1 MATAKK
7 RVETV
12 SLSSLSKSIDKAVR
26 LATDRHQVVFEKGN
40 VLLNWEILGRILR
53 EMNVSGRDTRLDV
66 AATIVKN
73 VSGIKGQPVVTKI
86 GKDILVG
93 FIERS
98 GRTFTF

>member
-1 MATAKK
+1 MASTKK

-12 SLSSLSKSIDKAVR
+12 SLSSLSKSIDKAVS
-26 LATDRHQVVFEKGN
+26 LATDRHGVVFDKEN
-40 VLLNWEILGRILR
+40 VILNWEILGRILR
-53 EMNVSGRDTRLDV
+53 EMDLSGRDTRLDV

-73 VSGIKGQPVVTKI
+73 VSGIKGQPVVTKV

-98 GRTFTF
+98 GGTFTF